1 MAWKRTESHTVGG
14 YVFHWFTDGGGWI
27 AAVWS
32 EGESP
37 EEPSHADIARALTVL
52 RPPLSGKEELRGL
65 CMRFVENIP
74 YRIRAIR
81 GKTTALRRLGM
92 ADIDL

>member
-1 MAWKRTESHTVGG
+1 MAWKRTESHEVGG
-14 YVFHWFTDGGGWI
+14 YEFHWFTDEESWI

-32 EGESP
+32 AGEAP
-37 EEPSHADIARALTVL
+37 AEPTDEDIPRALTVL
-52 RPPLSGKEELRGL
+52 RLPLSGKEELRGL

-81 GKTTALRRLGM
+81 GKTTALRRLDMEG
-92 ADIDL
+92 INL